1 MEQIT
6 IARPAPPLPAR
17 PAARALH
24 EAGPRRTGAPYEAEI
39 PRPEHPRPDFQRD
52 TWINL
57 NGRWRFTFD
66 PRNLGEQQRWYRV
79 PHPAVATYTGE
90 VTSPVEDPFGGEI
103 IVPFPWESR
112 LSGVCDPS
120 YKGAAWYQR
129 SIVVPAEWA
138 SLEPP
143 PPSPAAAGGDTAR
156 ASSDGT
162 GAVRLTGRREVRW
175 RLRPYLCFGAVD
187 WNAKVWINGRFVMEH
202 DGGYTPFCA
211 DISRF
216 VRPGV
221 PATLTVRA
229 YDACDADTPLGK
241 QVEEWYTHSGG
252 IWQTVWLEG
261 RPAAYLA
268 RLQSTPHLEPDH
280 SSARACFALTID
292 GTALT
297 TPGAYQLTLQA
308 DDGSFPAV
316 SQSVT
321 VPAGGQASLTLEVPV
336 PQPHLWSPEDPHL
349 YPCTLRL
356 QAEEPPGAAGK
367 GATASA
373 AGAVD
378 EVHTYFGLRRIST
391 GRWEGRPY
399 EYVLLNGQPLY
410 L

>member
-66 PRNLGEQQRWYRV
+66 PENTGEQLRWYRI
-79 PHPAVATYTGE
+79 PHPLASGRPGHQAG
-90 VTSPVEDPFGGEI
+90 SSDIVEDPFTMEI
-103 IVPFPWESR
+103 VVPFPWESR
-112 LSGVCDPS
+112 LSGIGATK

-138 SLEPP
+138 EAEVPAGPRGAHGL
-143 PPSPAAAGGDTAR
+143 PSVEDTATSQT
-156 ASSDGT
+156 AI
-162 GAVRLTGRREVRW
+162 GAGVRW

-187 WNAKVWINGRFVMEH
+187 WHARVWVNGRFAGEH
-202 DGGYTPFCA
+202 TGGYTPFA
-211 DISRF
+211 LDISRF

-241 QVEEWYTHSGG
+241 QTVRWYTHSGG

-280 SSARACFALTID
+280 AGVRVVVTVD

-321 VPAGGQASLTLEVPV
+321 VPAGGQAS
-336 PQPHLWSPEDPHL
+336 
-349 YPCTLRL
+349 
-356 QAEEPPGAAGK
+356 
-367 GATASA
+367 
-373 AGAVD
+373 
-378 EVHTYFGLRRIST
+378 
-391 GRWEGRPY
+391 
-399 EYVLLNGQPLY
+399 
-410 L
+410 